1 MVTSTLLRM
10 VREPAVFMMTN
21 VSQHTFLSLY
31 HTPEIAHLPKF
42 ESFFT
47 FSYMSLKSINT
58 LK

>member
-1 MVTSTLLRM
+1 M
-10 VREPAVFMMTN
+10 FMMTN

-31 HTPEIAHLPKF
+31 HTLEIAHLPKF

-47 FSYMSLKSINT
+47 FYYMSLKSINT